1 MAEPIVAPVQV
12 EIKFT
17 NRKAMRAIMRIAE
30 LSADIAEDYP
40 WSDEAREMLRACGYV
55 LRNVVVEVKTK

>member
-1 MAEPIVAPVQV
+1 VSAPLVAPVQV

-40 WSDEAREMLRACGYV
+40 WSDEAREMYV

>member
-1 MAEPIVAPVQV
+1 
-12 EIKFT
+12 
-17 NRKAMRAIMRIAE
+17 MRIAE